1 MENQASGGVG
11 IATRPARREEVVG
24 LGLLRALGAPVPM
37 HQPAPVNWSQNSIA
51 SAYVRWDFTKIGKE
65 RPSSKRRDSVFT
77 ENADELK
84 WFQHHKNNYDDHD
97 DRRYFIDYP
106 IEFLRMTVVVAG
118 KGFDPAGK

>member
-51 SAYVRWDFTKIGKE
+51 SAYVRWDFTKIGKKG
-65 RPSSKRRDSVFT
+65 PSSKGRDGLCTS
-77 ENADELK
+77 NADRSK
-84 WFQHHKNNYDDHD
+84 WFQHHENNDDNHD
-97 DRRYFIDYP
+97 DRRYFVDYP
-106 IEFLRMTVVVAG
+106 IESL
-118 KGFDPAGK
+118 